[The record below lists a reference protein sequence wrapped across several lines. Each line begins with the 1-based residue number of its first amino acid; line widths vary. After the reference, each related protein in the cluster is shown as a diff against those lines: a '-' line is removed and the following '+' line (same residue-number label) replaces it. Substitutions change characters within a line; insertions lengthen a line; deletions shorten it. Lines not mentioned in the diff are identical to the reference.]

1 MKLHYT
7 TTQPTRHNQRNY
19 TKTNCMNKILILL
32 SFSMIAFVGCNKDD
46 DKKDDIIEKKG
57 IAMNG
62 AQEVPAKAVTGTGT
76 ADVSYNKTTK
86 VLSFKLTWA
95 GLTGEPTGSHI
106 HGIAAKGVNAGV
118 KFDFFDA
125 IPKTVS
131 GTYSSTATVDEVA
144 ILEDS
149 LLAGKYYFNI
159 HTVANPGGEIRG
171 QIEF

>member
-1 MKLHYT
+1 
-7 TTQPTRHNQRNY
+7 
-19 TKTNCMNKILILL
+19 MNKILILL
-32 SFSMIAFVGCNKDD
+32 SLSMIGLAGCNKDDD

-57 IAMNG
+57 IVMNG
-62 AQEVPAKAVTGTGT
+62 AQEFPEKDVTGTGT

-106 HGIAAKGVNAGV
+106 HGIAGRGANAGV

-125 IPKTVS
+125 LPKTAS
-131 GTYSSTATVDEVA
+131 GTYSGTAPVDEVA

-159 HTVANPGGEIRG
+159 HTVANPAGEIRG